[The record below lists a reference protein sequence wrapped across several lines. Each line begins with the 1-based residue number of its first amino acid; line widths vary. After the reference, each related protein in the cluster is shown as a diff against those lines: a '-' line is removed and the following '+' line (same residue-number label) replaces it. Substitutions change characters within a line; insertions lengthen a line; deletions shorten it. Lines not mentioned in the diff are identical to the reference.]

1 MLNYSTAFRD
11 VNGMFNNVAS
21 FINTSTAGGGDVFG
35 QWMTDLSN
43 YWNNNNGIQAL
54 WGLITGAFSGVLESL
69 LLLVGYILFKFAPA
83 CLPAAYRDGLMERVN
98 AVRRTQGIDRATL
111 VNETAARIRA
121 AAAE

>member
-1 MLNYSTAFRD
+1 VSDTLPRPPAIPFGAVGTATRRASEAERD
-11 VNGMFNNVAS
+11 NAAMA
-21 FINTSTAGGGDVFG
+21 
-35 QWMTDLSN
+35 
-43 YWNNNNGIQAL
+43 
-54 WGLITGAFSGVLESL
+54 
-69 LLLVGYILFKFAPA
+69 LVGYILGIFKFAPA